1 MKLKTGVAPGVLA
14 LIVGSMTGALPA
26 MAEDVLPGEKA
37 AAETEWLQSL
47 EARLD
52 QDARTIAETIADD
65 AMTAASR
72 IDLSARLDRKGADG
86 YQVLAL
92 AER

>member
-14 LIVGSMTGALPA
+14 LIVGSMIGALPA

-37 AAETEWLQSL
+37 AGETEWLQNL

-52 QDARTIAETIADD
+52 QDAQTIAETIADD

-72 IDLSARLDRKGADG
+72 IDLSARLDRKDADG